1 MFKSITI
8 DTEQNKLLCST
19 GLVGK
24 GELVEVFAPD
34 DQSPPQ
40 TFGRILQ
47 KVEDPNIFAVYISFD
62 SGDAVGRR
70 YELGDHCIFR
80 ILKKNLSGK
89 RRRKFARE
97 EAIIVDLEKGD
108 DFQDRKINR
117 AKTGSV
123 RRSKP
128 KSKKK

>member
-19 GLVGK
+19 ELVGK
-24 GELVEVFAPD
+24 GELVEIFSSD
-34 DQSPPQ
+34 ENSPPQ
-40 TFGRILQ
+40 ASGRILQ
-47 KVEDPNIFAVYISFD
+47 KLQDPNVFVVYISYD
-62 SGDAVGRR
+62 SSDAVGRR
-70 YELGDHCIFR
+70 YILGEHCIFR

-97 EAIIVDLEKGD
+97 EAIIVDMEKGD
-108 DFQDRKINR
+108 DFVDRKINR

-123 RRSKP
+123 RRASKG
-128 KSKKK
+128 KKK